1 MKILLSIAFVTAA
14 AGSAQATITDRCAPL
29 IANWV
34 NASPMTCPENGV
46 NDNKQIVSIPRQE
59 VTPAPQASTPEPD
72 PAPGPDA
79 NTVD

>member
-46 NDNKQIVSIPRQE
+46 NDNNQFVSVPKKE
-59 VTPAPQASTPEPD
+59 VAPTPPASTPEPD
-72 PAPGPDA
+72 PEPRP
-79 NTVD
+79 VD